1 MENKSEAVV
10 STTLLTISSEFL
22 PTCWTLIAISLSSRH
37 FKFNIFR
44 SKCCFSFPWGFP
56 SPCLLV
62 PAFPLL
68 VHGPF
73 SQLGALGSSRTLC
86 WTFILVSSSQIM
98 HLVDSSSKMSLE
110 STPPFQLGRCL
121 SSALFRSWS
130 FFFFF
135 QYIDF
140 HTSYG
145 SLWERVTKCSW
156 ALPFGRAWHN
166 FGYKLDQVFQSFL
179 MWSSASAPSA
189 RIYFSQPKKF
199 P

>member
-1 MENKSEAVV
+1 MLPWKNKSEAVV
-10 STTLLTISSEFL
+10 PTTLLAISSEFL
-22 PTCWTLIAISLSSRH
+22 PTCWTLTAMSLCSRH

-44 SKCCFSFPWGFP
+44 SKCCFPFPWDFP
-56 SPCLLV
+56 SPCLLL

-68 VHGPF
+68 VHRHF

-86 WTFILVSSSQIM
+86 WPFILTSSSQII

-110 STPPFQLGRCL
+110 STPPFKLGMVLILWCCL

-135 QYIDF
+135 QYMDF

-145 SLWERVTKCSW
+145 SLWERVSKCHW
-156 ALPFGRAWHN
+156 ALW
-166 FGYKLDQVFQSFL
+166 QSL
-179 MWSSASAPSA
+179 TQLWD
-189 RIYFSQPKKF
+189 IT
-199 P
+199 